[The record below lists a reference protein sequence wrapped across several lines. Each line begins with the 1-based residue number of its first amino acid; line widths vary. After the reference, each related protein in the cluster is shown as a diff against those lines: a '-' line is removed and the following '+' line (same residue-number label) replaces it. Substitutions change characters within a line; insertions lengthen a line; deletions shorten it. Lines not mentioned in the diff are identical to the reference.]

1 MRAQSRGLSR
11 RAFLKVMAATATPL
25 LLAACAPPAA
35 NAPASSG
42 AASSGGASAPAQA
55 VTAVRYVAMDYDSRM
70 QSDTQAV
77 MDAFNSSQGAIH
89 ATLEVVGW
97 PDGRNLLLT
106 QISGG
111 QAPDI
116 FNGSGQW
123 LLEFASVNE
132 LTALGDLL
140 GQEFL
145 GNFQPSGLQA
155 MTVDGNLYG
164 LPYFL
169 DPRGL
174 YYRTDLFGEKGLT
187 APATFADVREAAL
200 ALNNPPAVYGF
211 GVEPGDTWWYAWIGA
226 HGAGGNLAPWSEDG
240 HSLVA
245 SEEGIAAVQYL
256 TDIVL
261 TDKTAQPSPHNA
273 NRDADLQPLF
283 LAKQMAMLETGSWM
297 PTIISNDAPD
307 LQYDLAQLPVI
318 DVDMQHPNVFWPDCV
333 MMAQQSQHKEAA
345 AELLKSMFGA
355 ENRLQFALQRGV
367 IPERIDVGQ
376 DPKYLDP
383 NDPLTK
389 YKEFYV
395 KELATAH
402 NVFQTPWPATGSEDM
417 NSITNALAT
426 IWLGEVS
433 VAEGM
438 AAAAAEIDA
447 RHGL

>member
-1 MRAQSRGLSR
+1 MQNPKSSLTR
-11 RAFLKVMAATATPL
+11 RAFLKVLAATAAPL
-25 LLAACAPPAA
+25 ALAACAAPAA
-35 NAPASSG
+35 PAPASGGDSQ
-42 AASSGGASAPAQA
+42 AAAPAGE
-55 VTAVRYVAMDYDSRM
+55 VTEVRFVAMDYDTRM
-70 QSDTQAV
+70 QPDTQAL
-77 MDAFNSSQGAIH
+77 MDAFNASQGAIK

-123 LLEFASVNE
+123 LLEFTAVKETTE
-132 LTALGDLL
+132 LDDLL
-140 GQEFL
+140 GKEFL
-145 GNFQPSGLQA
+145 ANFQPSGIQA
-155 MTVDGNLYG
+155 MTVDGKLYG
-164 LPYFL
+164 MPYFL

-174 YYRTDLFGEKGLT
+174 YYRTDLFSEKGLS

-200 ALNNPPAVYGF
+200 ALNSPPNLYGF
-211 GVEPGDTWWYAWIGA
+211 GVEPGDCWWYAWIGA

-240 HSLVA
+240 HSLIA
-245 SEEGIAAVQYL
+245 SEEGIAAVQFL
-256 TDIVL
+256 TDIIL

-297 PTIISNDAPD
+297 PTIIKNDAPD
-307 LQYDLAQLPVI
+307 LQFDVAQLPVI
-318 DVDMQHPNVFWPDCV
+318 DGSMQHPNVFWPDCV
-333 MMAQQSQHKEAA
+333 MMAQQSQHKEQA
-345 AELLKSMFGA
+345 AELLKVMFNA

-383 NDPLTK
+383 SDPLTK
-389 YKEFYV
+389 FKEFFV

-402 NVFQTPWPATGSEDM
+402 NVFVTPWPATGSEDG
-417 NSITNALAT
+417 NSITNALAK
-426 IWLGEVS
+426 IWLGEAS
-433 VAEGM
+433 VQDALT
-438 AAAAAEIDA
+438 AAAKEIDE
-447 RHGL
+447 RHSLS

>member
-1 MRAQSRGLSR
+1 MYAQRKGLSR
-11 RAFLKVMAATATPL
+11 RSFLKVMAATATPL
-25 LLAACAPPAA
+25 LLAACAPPAS

-42 AASSGGASAPAQA
+42 ASAPAQE
-55 VTAVRYVAMDYDSRM
+55 VTAVRLVVMDYDSRM

-77 MDAFNSSQGAIH
+77 MDAFNSSQGAVN

-111 QAPDI
+111 QAPDV

-132 LTALGDLL
+132 AAALGDLM

-145 GNFQPSGLQA
+145 DKFQPSGLQA
-155 MTVDGNLYG
+155 MTVDGTLYG

-174 YYRTDLFGEKGLT
+174 YYRTDLFAEKGLS

-200 ALNNPPAVYGF
+200 ALNSPPAVYGF
-211 GVEPGDTWWYAWIGA
+211 GIESGGDSWWYAWIGA
-226 HGAGGNLAPWSEDG
+226 HGAGVDLDPWSEDG
-240 HSLVA
+240 HSRIA

-256 TDIVL
+256 TDIIL
-261 TDKTAQPSPHNA
+261 ADKTAQPSPHIA

-297 PTIISNDAPD
+297 PTIIKNDAPD
-307 LQYDLAQLPVI
+307 LQYDLVQLPVI
-318 DVDMQHPNVFWPDCV
+318 DAAMQHPNVFWPDCV
-333 MMAQQSQHKEAA
+333 MMAQQSAHKEAA
-345 AELLKSMFGA
+345 AELLKAMFSA

-389 YKEFYV
+389 FKEFYV
-395 KELATAH
+395 KELASAH
-402 NVFQTPWPATGSEDM
+402 NVFVTPWPATGSEDG
-417 NSITNALAT
+417 NSINNALAT

-433 VAEGM
+433 VADGL
-438 AAAAAEIDA
+438 AAAAAEIDE